1 MRRLEK
7 NTLIHRIQEV
17 AILTLSVTMVVVLTF
32 RSLKRSNF
40 VTFNLNYSF
49 HFASVHSHSNYNQR
63 LSSFSM
69 SSMSMFVAGT
79 FDVRPLREGAKFFLF
94 DKSAAVPIQDT
105 PNVQVEN
112 QAPASIFFISIHQHR
127 HSVRS
132 VN

>member
-1 MRRLEK
+1 MQRLEK

-49 HFASVHSHSNYNQR
+49 HFASVHSHANYNQR
-63 LSSFSM
+63 LSSFYER
-69 SSMSMFVAGT
+69 T